1 MKTKKILQLLC
12 CSLFLSALLNPIY
25 GLKPPANLV
34 EIGDIVNNPGKYN
47 NSFVTIQGLVSQYTP
62 ATASTTANYLLK
74 SDYGAIIK
82 INTSDGNPE
91 TNQKYEVSG
100 TIVIDLVNNEA
111 LMIEK
116 SRTNLTPPPPIP
128 GTGSQNPQMMWYII
142 IGSIAVLFL
151 LIIIYLIM
159 RSRNNRFRDQIA
171 PPYTSPSPIPIDP
184 GARTTS
190 IGDSDFKTIKINLG
204 GPKTL
209 KLIPGKLEIVTGL
222 DKGKEFRM
230 NAIPGPNGCIITIG
244 REKLSGDAEFSH
256 IQLLE
261 KTVSR
266 KQAEI
271 HYRENKLFVKNLSET
286 NYTQLNG
293 LELRLDE
300 MAEVKPTSIIK
311 TGEVEFRYIV

>member
-1 MKTKKILQLLC
+1 MKTKKILQLIC
-12 CSLFLSALLNPIY
+12 CLFILSYSARPCIASNPT
-25 GLKPPANLV
+25 GKV
-34 EIGDIVNNPGKYN
+34 VDIRDILNNPGKFN
-47 NSFVTIQGLVSQYTP
+47 NEFVTIQGLVTQYTP
-62 ATASTTANYLLK
+62 GTAQTTANYLLK
-74 SDYGAIIK
+74 SDFGAIIK
-82 INTSDGNPE
+82 INTSQGNPI
-91 TNQKYEVSG
+91 TNEKYEVSG
-100 TIVIDLVNNEA
+100 TIVIDQVNSEA
-111 LMIEK
+111 FMIEQSK
-116 SRTNLTPPPPIP
+116 FQISKTDIPVAETPK
-128 GTGSQNPQMMWYII
+128 PQIMWYVI
-142 IGSIAVLFL
+142 IGSVAVLFF
-151 LIIIYLIM
+151 LIIIYLMI
-159 RSRNNRFRDQIA
+159 RSRNNKGQIA
-171 PPYTSPSPIPIDP
+171 PPYTSPSPIPVEP
-184 GARTTS
+184 GMRTTS
-190 IGDSDFKTIKINLG
+190 IGDSDFKTIKINIG

-271 HYRENKLFVKNLSET
+271 HFRDNKLFIKNLSET
-286 NYTQLNG
+286 NFTQLNG
-293 LELRLDE
+293 LELRFDE